1 MDVAGQMQS
10 LRDGTA
16 CQLVDVRADGS
27 RHRTAG
33 TEEAMKQTIEV
44 EIRQL
49 STSWLA
55 VAVRKGDLPLLQ
67 VQAPSEREVMQE
79 IYLRLRELRDGINA
93 ALEAA
98 P

>member
-1 MDVAGQMQS
+1 
-10 LRDGTA
+10 
-16 CQLVDVRADGS
+16 
-27 RHRTAG
+27 
-33 TEEAMKQTIEV
+33 MKQTIEV
-44 EIRQL
+44 EIRRL

-67 VQAPSEREVMQE
+67 IQAPSESEAKQK
-79 IYLRLRELRDGINA
+79 IYVRLRELRDGIDA

>member
-1 MDVAGQMQS
+1 
-10 LRDGTA
+10 
-16 CQLVDVRADGS
+16 
-27 RHRTAG
+27 
-33 TEEAMKQTIEV
+33 MKQTIEV

-67 VQAPSEREVMQE
+67 AQAPSEREVMQE
-79 IYLRLRELRDGINA
+79 IYLRLQELREGINA